1 MLSIPF
7 SNVLSIFYH
16 GTVMLKSNPGKT
28 DTLHFILQYFNT
40 KQPSFGE
47 TTTFT
52 GTNIIIK
59 KKARNL
65 INSLFSAHINEV
77 CKKATLA
84 MR

>member
-1 MLSIPF
+1 
-7 SNVLSIFYH
+7 
-16 GTVMLKSNPGKT
+16 MLKCNPGKT
-28 DTLHFILQYFNT
+28 DLLHFKLQFT
-40 KQPSFGE
+40 KQPSLGE
-47 TTTFT
+47 TITFA

-65 INSLFSAHINEV
+65 IICCFISAHINEV